1 MRLHSNAKRC
11 PSGRLLLC
19 RRVLEE
25 GWTVRQAA
33 DAVGISQRRA
43 SVYLA
48 RYRREGEAGLLDRPA
63 APRSIPR
70 RTGEDRVQAIAA
82 LRRLRMSGPEI
93 AEVLSM
99 PRSTVS
105 AILARASCCIS
116 TSRSWPGSITL
127 ATVSP
132 AAAGA
137 RRPASH
143 FASYGIRVERV
154 MTDNGPAYRSAVHA
168 LACRALRIRH
178 LRTRPYRPR
187 TNGKAERFIRTMLA
201 GWAYGAIY
209 GGSEERQRALPGWLA
224 FYNRQRPHGSLGR
237 QAPIERLLTLMNNVP
252 GTYS

>member
-1 MRLHSNAKRC
+1 
-11 PSGRLLLC
+11 
-19 RRVLEE
+19 
-25 GWTVRQAA
+25 
-33 DAVGISQRRA
+33 
-43 SVYLA
+43 
-48 RYRREGEAGLLDRPA
+48 
-63 APRSIPR
+63 
-70 RTGEDRVQAIAA
+70 
-82 LRRLRMSGPEI
+82 MSGPEI

-105 AILARASCCIS
+105 AILARIGLGKLSALERPEPPNRYERRRPGGLLHIDVKKLAGIDRAGHRV
-116 TSRSWPGSITL
+116 TGSRRGQ
-127 ATVSP
+127 
-132 AAAGA
+132 AAGA
-137 RRPASH
+137 GWEYVYVCIDDATRLAYVEVLTDERAITAVGFLRRAVAH

-178 LRTRPYRPR
+178 LRPR
-187 TNGKAERFIRTMLA
+187 SNGKAERLIRTMLA

-209 GGSEERQRALPGWLA
+209 GSSEERQRALPGWLA